1 VSGNDFDK
9 WVDQAES
16 LRNSMRNWLDLITD
30 GSVAWVPP
38 AGFTKDEFI
47 AAIRDQVKSLT
58 LSLKNFGRA

>member
-1 VSGNDFDK
+1 
-9 WVDQAES
+9 
-16 LRNSMRNWLDLITD
+16 MRNWLDLITD